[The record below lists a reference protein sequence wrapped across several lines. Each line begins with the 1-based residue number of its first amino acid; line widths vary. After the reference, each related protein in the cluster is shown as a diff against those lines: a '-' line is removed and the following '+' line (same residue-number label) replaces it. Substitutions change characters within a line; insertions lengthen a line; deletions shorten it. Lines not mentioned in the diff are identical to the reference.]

1 MNWKFEFT
9 GAYTSIN
16 RLPAPL
22 KYGEIP
28 IFGRSNVGKSSFINS
43 IAKIKHLAKTSS
55 TPGKTRTI
63 NFYKVN
69 NLFYFVDLPGYGYA
83 KISASQRK
91 LWETM
96 VMNYL
101 SKRSSIRFYIILIDI
116 RHELHETDIKSLELT
131 NYFNLS
137 SFVILTKKDKLNRS
151 TFNKQLDYFNLAL
164 RDYNVLDIIPFSSLT
179 GDGRVDIMKVVEERL
194 GLKNEQ

>member
-16 RLPAPL
+16 KLPTAL
-22 KYGEIP
+22 EYGEIP

-83 KISASQRK
+83 KISASERK
-91 LWETM
+91 KWGKM

-101 SKRSSIRFYIILIDI
+101 SGRPSIKFYIILIDI

-131 NYFNLS
+131 NYFNVP
-137 SFVILTKKDKLNRS
+137 SFVVLTKKDKLNRS
-151 TFNKQLDYFNLAL
+151 TFNKQLDYFDSVLKN
-164 RDYNVLDIIPFSSLT
+164 YNVFGIIPFSSLT
-179 GDGRVDIMKVVEERL
+179 GEGRTEVMTVIERRL
-194 GLKNEQ
+194 GLKGE